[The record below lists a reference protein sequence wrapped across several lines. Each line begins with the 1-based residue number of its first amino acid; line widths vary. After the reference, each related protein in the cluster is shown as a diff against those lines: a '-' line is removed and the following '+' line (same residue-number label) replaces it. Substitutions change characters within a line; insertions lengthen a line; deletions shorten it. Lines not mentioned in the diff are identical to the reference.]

1 MALITPGHQEQL
13 SSKVSVPRV
22 PSASKSVA
30 RPASGN
36 VCESVTRMD
45 CTSDKPNRPK
55 EHSGFGAQQW
65 SCLPSIA
72 WYHQAAEHLGQRLQS
87 TGRL

>member
-1 MALITPGHQEQL
+1 MALITPGHQEQA
-13 SSKVSVPRV
+13 SSKVLDPTV
-22 PSASKSVA
+22 PSASKPVA
-30 RPASGN
+30 RPASSN

-65 SCLPSIA
+65 SCLPTIP
-72 WYHQAAEHLGQRLQS
+72 AE
-87 TGRL
+87 

>member
-1 MALITPGHQEQL
+1 MALITPGHQERL
-13 SSKVSVPRV
+13 SSKESAPTV

-45 CTSDKPNRPK
+45 CSSDKPNRRK
-55 EHSGFGAQQW
+55 EHSGFGAQRW
-65 SCLPSIA
+65 SCLPTIP
-72 WYHQAAEHLGQRLQS
+72 W
-87 TGRL
+87 